1 METITVRSASP
12 AALNTDYMLLFPT
25 ATGFKRIWYNNR
37 VSRIAFDNCWYL
49 ASGDLTVT
57 YYQLME
63 VVTEDYQLQVAT
75 DQGVVKL
82 AYTAPK
88 DPWVTTVT
96 RDFKVGDYV
105 WYRPDTHTIVEL
117 SVIGEDRNF
126 ETKVTET
133 STNADGLTVVSTTY
147 TNTVTGDKRREV
159 TTIKPTTEHEVV
171 EHDRTAVPIVKA
183 GQVYRFTFTDDFA
196 ALGYVPPSYDDG
208 DLTTTDEFAGIYRV
222 EKIVSYTDV
231 LANAIDIY
239 RNLYV
244 PCGVP
249 QEVYQ
254 QDEERFSTQSFY
266 KLVNPNNVGQVYY
279 IPEFIIVGVP
289 DPGICQ
295 YNQMALTVNLGLYAS
310 DDKVLYDVQ
319 DLLKRLLQARV
330 GLPADV
336 AENIKLVSYNAK
348 WCTREYFENLIARL
362 PALRDYY
369 LQQHGSEL
377 YGMLFATEH
386 NQLYQDYLTLRRK
399 VEVYEQELERL
410 YEEKKQEASS

>member
-1 METITVRSASP
+1 METITVRSALP

-37 VSRIAFDNCWYL
+37 VSRIAFDDCWYL

-57 YYQLME
+57 YYQLLE
-63 VVTEDYQLQVAT
+63 VVTENPAFQVAT
-75 DQGVVKL
+75 DQGVVRL
-82 AYTAPK
+82 GHTAPAN
-88 DPWVTTVT
+88 PWVATVT

-105 WYRPDTHTIVEL
+105 WYRPDTNTIAEL
-117 SVIGEDRNF
+117 SLIGEDRNF

-159 TTIKPTTEHEVV
+159 TTIRPTTEHEVV
-171 EHDRTAVPIVKA
+171 EHERQAVPIAKVD
-183 GQVYRFTFTDDFA
+183 QVYRFTFTDDFA
-196 ALGYVPPSYDDG
+196 ALGYTPPSYNDG
-208 DLTTTDEFAGIYRV
+208 ELTTPDEFAGIYRV
-222 EKIVSYTDV
+222 EKIVSYADV

-239 RNLYV
+239 QNIYV
-244 PCGVP
+244 PCNVP

-254 QDEERFSTQSFY
+254 QDEAKFSTQPFY
-266 KLVNPNNVGQVYY
+266 KLVNPNLVSQVYY
-279 IPEFIIVGVP
+279 VPEFIIVGVP
-289 DPGICQ
+289 DPGVCQ
-295 YNQMALTVNLGLYAS
+295 YNQMALTVNLGIYAS

-319 DLLKRLLQARV
+319 DILKRILQARV
-330 GLPADV
+330 GLPAAV
-336 AENIKLVSYNAK
+336 AENIKLVSYNEK
-348 WCTREYFENLIARL
+348 WCTREYFENLIDAL
-362 PALRDYY
+362 PSFREYY
-369 LQQHGSEL
+369 LKQHGSEL

-386 NQLYQDYLTLRRK
+386 NRLYQDYLTMKRK